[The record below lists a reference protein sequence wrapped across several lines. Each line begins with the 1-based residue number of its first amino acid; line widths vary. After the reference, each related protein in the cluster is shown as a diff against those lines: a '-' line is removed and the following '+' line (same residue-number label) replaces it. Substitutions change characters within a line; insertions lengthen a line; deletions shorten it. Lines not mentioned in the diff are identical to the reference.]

1 MRHVRFQV
9 RALMLIRTCC
19 AFVLTD
25 FPFARPPEQVSE
37 RHVNYQNRSGYDE
50 KVDWFSLGVTTY
62 AMICGRRPFPS
73 KKDVLRDA
81 ERKSGVSSP
90 SASRRRSSLS
100 DHGPTSARVR
110 EATRR
115 LMRDI
120 EYRCLMSDVS
130 FPAHV
135 EDLRAQDF
143 IQQLLA
149 RDPNERPSFG
159 ELRSHPWF
167 DDLTLEADSLLQ
179 QDVPAFVHTHVRQEE
194 SRPRLLRRNSLA
206 NSSKNECALSKFI
219 EDICVQM
226 MSTGRSESKEVA
238 ERWLTA
244 PTEKTNSLFRHW
256 GYVSGDALRLELS
269 AQRSESRR
277 AMRRATTQ

>member
-1 MRHVRFQV
+1 
-9 RALMLIRTCC
+9 
-19 AFVLTD
+19 
-25 FPFARPPEQVSE
+25 
-37 RHVNYQNRSGYDE
+37 
-50 KVDWFSLGVTTY
+50 
-62 AMICGRRPFPS
+62 MICGRRPFPS

-81 ERKSGVSSP
+81 ELKSGVSSP

-120 EYRCLMSDVS
+120 EYRCLMTDVN
-130 FPAHV
+130 FPVHV
-135 EDLRAQDF
+135 EDPRAQDF
-143 IQQLLA
+143 IQRLLA
-149 RDPNERPSFG
+149 RDPNERPSFE

-167 DDLTLEADSLLQ
+167 DGLSLEADSLLQ
-179 QDVPAFVHTHVRQEE
+179 QEVPAFVHTHVRQED
-194 SRPRLLRRNSLA
+194 SRPRSLRRNSLA
-206 NSSKNECALSKFI
+206 TPSSKHECSLNQFI
-219 EDICVQM
+219 EEICVQM

-238 ERWLTA
+238 ERWLAT

-269 AQRSESRR
+269 ARGSESRR
-277 AMRRATTQ
+277 AMRRATTQWRTSQR